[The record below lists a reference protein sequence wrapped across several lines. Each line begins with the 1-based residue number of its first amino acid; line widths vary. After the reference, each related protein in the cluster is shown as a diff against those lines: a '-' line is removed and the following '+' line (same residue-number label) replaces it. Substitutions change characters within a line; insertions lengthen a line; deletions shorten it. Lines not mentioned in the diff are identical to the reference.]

1 MMNPRYLQRF
11 GDPQPFRDSIARA
24 ALRYDPEAPYGNP
37 ELEGTEG
44 QRQFEQ
50 PDVEPSMNKDSMVAA
65 EDPYA
70 NYGSENGNDA
80 GARQIMQPQA
90 ESSTKL
96 NPLESVNDP
105 YLDYDSEV
113 PIRATRRL
121 FQPPPLPSMKRGS
134 MVGIEDEP
142 PMAPSAPLVIDTREL
157 PTEAP
162 PENPIRRYQRELDE
176 LKAPERGPVSKWAKL
191 AAVALGAGQGYYN
204 AANPNARPI
213 DASEA
218 VQNLTLGR
226 KYLDAMGEY
235 QRKRKDIGERMKLA
249 GDAEQVETNRTYR
262 ESLAANSRRAD
273 EDRDEAQRL
282 KNFQFSI
289 NMARDGGKTL
299 PANSPLT
306 PGAIRMPNPL
316 DKTGNTVVDI
326 VPKNESRKITDQDIA
341 DALGMDVGDSVSDTM
356 YQEGFKKVM
365 EYRQALKLKQIE
377 VDNKNPPV
385 LQPGAVLLQEAQKP
399 GSFPQ
404 AVVAEAKR
412 QFSEMH
418 RTPAASQ
425 SFGDGDYSPK
435 QLQALTRLNES
446 VSKNANFVRTNSM
459 KNYAATVLSGLSQK
473 TGVGDIAAINQFQKL
488 IDEGAVTRDQDVRL
502 IQGSQDLMNK
512 LKAQISNLTSGQQLS
527 PDLRQQMIAASNA
540 MYETQ
545 RKAQANDPYFVSKVK
560 EAKRYG
566 LNIEDTILD
575 GMGDQSAPAQNAGP
589 GRSGGGLPKV
599 TTPAEYAAVRSGQKF
614 QDENGNVRTK
624 K

>member
-1 MMNPRYLQRF
+1 MQMNPRYLQRF

-24 ALRYDPEAPYGNP
+24 ALRDDPDAAYGDP

-44 QRQFEQ
+44 QRQFE
-50 PDVEPSMNKDSMVAA
+50 PLDVEPSMNKNSLVAA
-65 EDPYA
+65 EGPMSQPPVTA
-70 NYGSENGNDA
+70 PPSAPMENPIVRA
-80 GARQIMQPQA
+80 GRERA
-90 ESSTKL
+90 ESAK
-96 NPLESVNDP
+96 DP
-105 YLDYDSEV
+105 YLDYDPEV
-113 PIRATRRL
+113 PIREARQAFRPSPEMATGMVGVTQAQMREPAAVTA
-121 FQPPPLPSMKRGS
+121 PPP
-134 MVGIEDEP
+134 
-142 PMAPSAPLVIDTREL
+142 T
-157 PTEAP
+157 AP
-162 PENPIRRYQRELDE
+162 PPESTMAMLIRQRLGNVLPDR
-176 LKAPERGPVSKWAKL
+176 KDYPVSKWAKL

-218 VQNLTLGR
+218 VQNLTFGR
-226 KYLDAMGEY
+226 KYLDAMGKH
-235 QRKRKDIGERMKLA
+235 QRTNKNLDEQIKLVGEAEDIESRIADRTETQASRKAALA
-249 GDAEQVETNRTYR
+249 RQIRQDDLT
-262 ESLAANSRRAD
+262 D
-273 EDRDEAQRL
+273 KDRDAAAAASNFKLSLDLANMGWKNVDPKSPVAQ
-282 KNFQFSI
+282 
-289 NMARDGGKTL
+289 
-299 PANSPLT
+299 
-306 PGAIRMPNPL
+306 GAIRFKNPMDLTGNSFVEGMPTKGTFTVTDPAMATRLNGKPGMEIPWAVL
-316 DKTGNTVVDI
+316 DKLLAFDQAVEVA
-326 VPKNESRKITDQDIA
+326 KIQAGSKQPTKLDP
-341 DALGMDVGDSVSDTM
+341 DV
-356 YQEGFKKVM
+356 
-365 EYRQALKLKQIE
+365 I
-377 VDNKNPPV
+377 
-385 LQPGAVLLQEAQKP
+385 LLEEAKKP
-399 GSFPQ
+399 GTYSP
-404 AVVAEAKR
+404 AVIIEARR
-412 QFSEMH
+412 QRSENH
-418 RTPAASQ
+418 RPPAAAQ
-425 SFGDGDYSPK
+425 SFGDGEYSPR
-435 QLQALTRLNES
+435 QLAALTRLNEQ
-446 VSKNANFVRTNSM
+446 VAKNPNVVRTNSM